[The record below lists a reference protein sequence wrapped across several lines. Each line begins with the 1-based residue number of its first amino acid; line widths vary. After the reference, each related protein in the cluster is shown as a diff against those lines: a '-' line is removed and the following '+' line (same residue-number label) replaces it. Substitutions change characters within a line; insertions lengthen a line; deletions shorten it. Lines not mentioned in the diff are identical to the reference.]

1 MSDPARRTDMED
13 TGGGA
18 PVPTVRPV
26 RAGLSTKL
34 LLLTALFVMLA
45 EVLIFVPSV
54 ANFRTSW
61 LMGRLESAQIAS
73 LAAEAAPDGILP
85 QMLRDELLKTA
96 SVRGVALKRNDQR
109 VLILSEEMPP
119 QIDEHF
125 DLRFEGPF
133 KKILDALRVFLDGDG
148 KVIRVIGEPGMN
160 AGDFIE
166 IIMPQAPLKAAMVTF
181 ALNILG
187 LSVVIS
193 LVTAALVYL
202 ALNWL
207 LVRPMRRLTDSMV
220 AFSERPELVDRVIR
234 PSGRTDE
241 IGVAEEKLSLMQSE
255 LASMLQQRSRL
266 AALGLAVSKI
276 NHDLRNLLASAQL
289 MSDRIANL
297 REPVVR
303 QLAPKLMRALDR
315 AISYCQQTL
324 AYGRA
329 QEPTPMRKS
338 VSVEHL
344 VEEVRDTLNL
354 NENSEI
360 GWVPSVE
367 RGLMIDADPEQMF
380 RVLLNLSRNSI
391 EALQSRVPNEPVRD
405 QVRVVGRREGAV
417 VVLEVA
423 DTGPGLPL
431 RSREHLFEPFH
442 GSTRSGGTGL
452 GLAIAAEIVR
462 LHGGEINLVDGTIGA
477 AFRISI
483 PDRPAQLDNYREN
496 RLRA

>member
-1 MSDPARRTDMED
+1 M
-13 TGGGA
+13 GQGGA
-18 PVPTVRPV
+18 GAALPRVVPV

-45 EVLIFVPSV
+45 EVLIFVPSI
-54 ANFRTSW
+54 ANYRVNW
-61 LMGRLESAQIAS
+61 LMGRLEAAQIAS

-125 DLRFEGPF
+125 DLRFDGPL
-133 KKILDALRVFLDGDG
+133 KKTLDALRVFLAADG
-148 KVIRVIGEPGMN
+148 KVIRVVGEPGMH

-207 LVRPMRRLTDSMV
+207 LVRPMRRLTDSMI

-234 PSGRTDE
+234 PTGRTDE

-276 NHDLRNLLASAQL
+276 NHDLRNVLATAQLISDRLGTVKDPTVERVTPRLLAS
-289 MSDRIANL
+289 
-297 REPVVR
+297 
-303 QLAPKLMRALDR
+303 LDR
-315 AISYCQQTL
+315 AIRLC
-324 AYGRA
+324 A
-329 QEPTPMRKS
+329 
-338 VSVEHL
+338 
-344 VEEVRDTLNL
+344 DTLRYGQVREPAPERRL
-354 NENSEI
+354 VPLAPIVSGLAEDLGLHGSDGIALRLDISE
-360 GWVPSVE
+360 
-367 RGLMIDADPEQMF
+367 GLTVDADPDQLY
-380 RVLLNLSRNSI
+380 RILSNL
-391 EALQSRVPNEPVRD
+391 
-405 QVRVVGRREGAV
+405 VVNAKQ
-417 VVLEVA
+417 VLEAQANRSGWWISIAAMRLGDGVEIRIA
-423 DTGPGLPL
+423 DNGPGLPE
-431 RSREHLFEPFH
+431 RARAHLFEAFQ
-442 GSTRSGGTGL
+442 GSARPGGTGL
-452 GLAIAAEIVR
+452 GLAIVDELVR
-462 LHGGEINLVDGTIGA
+462 SHGGEIRLLEGPGTT
-477 AFRISI
+477 FRLTL
-483 PDRPAQLDNYREN
+483 PDRGRVV
-496 RLRA
+496 